1 MELASAP
8 SRIAVVQTAFLGDV
22 VFVSP
27 LARALKV
34 AWPRARL
41 TFVTTPKAA
50 PLAACI
56 PGVDA
61 VIPFD
66 KRRADSGLSGLR
78 RIARR
83 LETPDL
89 ILVPHPSLRSAL
101 LARMSRA
108 QVRVG
113 HEARWTGW
121 AYTLAV
127 PKHEREPYAQS
138 YLDLARALGIDG
150 SPDLRLVAPAE
161 EVGKASALLGDGP
174 CVGLVVGSEWATK
187 RWPVESFSGLADEC
201 LRQGWR
207 PVLLGAPAERPIAEA
222 VKAAMKEGAPLDLVG
237 NAVLESVGVISLLK
251 AVVGGDSGLLHISRA
266 LGVPSLLLFGPTD
279 PGLHNLEPQAQ
290 ALRLGL
296 ECQPCHRHGPMRCPL
311 GHHDCMAKLTVERV
325 WEALHLLLAR
335 WEAA

>member
-1 MELASAP
+1 MELEFAP

-41 TFVTTPKAA
+41 MFVTTPKAA

-61 VIPFD
+61 VVPFD
-66 KRRADSGLSGLR
+66 KRREDSGLSGLR
-78 RIARR
+78 RVAAK
-83 LETPDL
+83 LEKPDL

-101 LARMSRA
+101 LARVSGAR
-108 QVRVG
+108 VRVG
-113 HEARWTGW
+113 HRARWTRW
-121 AYTLAV
+121 AYTVAV
-127 PKHEREPYAQS
+127 PKYEREPYVQS

-150 SPDLRLVAPAE
+150 ASELRLVAPAE
-161 EVGKASALLGDGP
+161 EVSKAGALLGEGP

-187 RWPVESFSGLADEC
+187 RWPAASFARLADEC
-201 LRQGWR
+201 LRRGWR
-207 PVLLGAPAERPIAEA
+207 PVLLGAPAEKPIAEA
-222 VKAAMKEGAPLDLVG
+222 VKAAMKEGQALDLVG
-237 NAVLESVGVISLLK
+237 NTILESVGVISLLK

-311 GHHDCMAKLTVERV
+311 GHHDCMEKLTVERV
-325 WEALHLLLAR
+325 WEALNLLLAR
-335 WEAA
+335 LEAA